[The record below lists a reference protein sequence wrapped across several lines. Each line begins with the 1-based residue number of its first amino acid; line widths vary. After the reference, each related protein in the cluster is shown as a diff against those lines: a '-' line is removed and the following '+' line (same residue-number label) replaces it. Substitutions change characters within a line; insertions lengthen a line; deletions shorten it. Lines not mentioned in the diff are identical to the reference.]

1 MTLMENII
9 LSTVH
14 RRRSQSE
21 NSEQG
26 RGRLRPGTGT
36 RATKPAAI
44 PRLYQGWAT
53 GVGPD
58 FRR

>member
-26 RGRLRPGTGT
+26 RGRPRPGTGT

-44 PRLYQGWAT
+44 PQLYQGWAT